1 MLPSYCVLECVP
13 AADGRFRVVDVR
25 GGLGGSVAALA
36 AHGARSEIRDR
47 LVLYLQQL
55 GALANGKRILFL
67 SDPFNAGHTFPD
79 DFFNYVQRYASYGPV
94 TDWVPDLAQARRA
107 HRDTSSADE
116 VEEIARHLDPLAA
129 RLHLPLG
136 YCAGARVELQ
146 EGAPKLLLSGY
157 RERGRQRPQSVVQ
170 APEDVG
176 ALVFG
181 GRTERFPDDLRQQSW
196 FPVLNPPVFDR
207 LLESRWLV
215 AYLLEGTQA
224 GELLPRWIP
233 VGMGLRTSEEIRQFT
248 ASLQAASGF
257 PVAVLKPSQQGPSSA
272 VRFLDR
278 TALRALAARQPERR
292 LPLSLAE
299 ALYTLRI
306 LHSYEEISAY
316 RGKLLDNLLRTRGAA
331 VHDHGDGTFHFSAPY
346 PFLENTIAVLQEYI
360 EARPIRSR
368 RTGELHRGHL
378 RVVLWDDRLVAAVY
392 RLERE
397 RDDGTFRDLTRPEV
411 KVFYEPVSSEQE
423 RLLEEQVVPFF
434 RELRRQFTGRV
445 QSLEDLD
452 RLCRR
457 WVQEQTEL
465 S

>member
-1 MLPSYCVLECVP
+1 VP
-13 AADGRFRVVDVR
+13 AADGRFRVVDIR
-25 GGLGGSVAALA
+25 GGLGGNVAALA
-36 AHGARSEIRDR
+36 AHGARLEIRDR
-47 LVLYLQQL
+47 LVPYLQQL
-55 GALANGKRILFL
+55 GELANGKRILFL

-94 TDWVPDLAQARRA
+94 TDWVPDLAQARRMY
-107 HRDTSSADE
+107 RDTSSADE
-116 VEEIARHLDPLAA
+116 VEEIARHLDPLAV
-129 RLHLPLG
+129 RLRLPLG

-146 EGAPKLLLSGY
+146 EGSPKLLLSGY
-157 RERGRQRPQSVVQ
+157 RERGRQQPQSVVL

-181 GRTERFPDDLRQQSW
+181 GRTERFPDDLRQQPW

-215 AYLLEGTQA
+215 AYLLEGTKA
-224 GELLPRWIP
+224 SELLPRWLP
-233 VGMGLRTSEEIRQFT
+233 VGMGLRTSEEIRHFA
-248 ASLQAASGF
+248 ASLQAAGGF

-299 ALYTLRI
+299 ALYTLRL

-346 PFLENTIAVLQEYI
+346 PFLENTVAVLQEYI

-368 RTGELHRGHL
+368 RTGELHRGQL

-397 RDDGTFRDLTRPEV
+397 RDDGTFRDLARPEV
-411 KVFYEPVSSEQE
+411 KVFYEPVSGEE
-423 RLLEEQVVPFF
+423 EELLKEQVVPFF
-434 RELRRQFTGRV
+434 AELRRQFTGRV
-445 QSLEDLD
+445 QSLDDLD

-457 WVQEQTEL
+457 WVQEQTDL